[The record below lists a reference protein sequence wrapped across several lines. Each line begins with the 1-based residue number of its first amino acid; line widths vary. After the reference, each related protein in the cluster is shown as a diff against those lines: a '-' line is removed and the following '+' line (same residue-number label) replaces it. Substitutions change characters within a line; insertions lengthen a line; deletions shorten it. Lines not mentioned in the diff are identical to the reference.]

1 MVKETWSRLR
11 SGLFLELKEEIETRV
26 HPKTQIFRMR
36 KSQEVNRQNPACTHN
51 MTQWKRVV
59 NTMGETRTN
68 MVEKNEKIEKQ
79 VISWHERYQL
89 PIM

>member
-26 HPKTQIFRMR
+26 HPKTQIFRM
-36 KSQEVNRQNPACTHN
+36 KESQEVNRQNPTYTHN

-59 NTMGETRTN
+59 NMTGETGTN
-68 MVEKNEKIEKQ
+68 MVKKKEKIEKQ
-79 VISWHERYQL
+79 VIRWRERYQL